1 VTIHW
6 TNHQTGNGAALTG
19 SVADGKQLLSAGVDA
34 ARAATQTAHGA
45 VNIATARDLASAPSG
60 SWVPRVSLAQVVDSA
75 ATEIKTLLGRM
86 RQIATTGAS
95 DALSLEQRGL
105 LQEEFSM
112 LQTEIDSI
120 ALGSALGQE
129 EDFEEEALSELGRM
143 STSALTVGPNKARV
157 DSATESD
164 WSVFHID
171 TATDVVEDLRDEY
184 GTIEDRVD
192 AALAE
197 LNTYVDS
204 ISADSCGI
212 QTAAEAF
219 DAAQRSRLLMMHKDG
234 VESCIN
240 STDLQQSVFAL
251 LQ

>member
-1 VTIHW
+1 
-6 TNHQTGNGAALTG
+6 
-19 SVADGKQLLSAGVDA
+19 
-34 ARAATQTAHGA
+34 
-45 VNIATARDLASAPSG
+45 
-60 SWVPRVSLAQVVDSA
+60 
-75 ATEIKTLLGRM
+75 
-86 RQIATTGAS
+86 
-95 DALSLEQRGL
+95 
-105 LQEEFSM
+105 M
-112 LQTEIDSI
+112 LQAEIDRI

-129 EDFEEEALSELGRM
+129 EDSGEEALSELKRM
-143 STSALTVGPNKARV
+143 STSALTVGPNRARV
-157 DSATESD
+157 DSAAESD

-171 TATDVVEDLRDEY
+171 SATDVVEDLRDEY

-204 ISADSCGI
+204 IAENSLGI

-234 VESCIN
+234 VASCIS
-240 STDLQQSVFAL
+240 STDLQRSVFAL

>member
-1 VTIHW
+1 MTIHW
-6 TNHQTGNGAALTG
+6 TAQQTGNRAAILARATD
-19 SVADGKQLLSAGVDA
+19 AKQAMAAGVDA
-34 ARAATQTAHGA
+34 ARAATQTAHG
-45 VNIATARDLASAPSG
+45 VGNIESTQGVGSARTTAG
-60 SWVPRVSLAQVVDSA
+60 VPRVRLAQVVDSA
-75 ATEIKTLLGRM
+75 ATEVKTLLGRM

-95 DALSLEQRGL
+95 DGLSHEQRGL

-112 LQTEIDSI
+112 LQAEIDRI
-120 ALGSALGQE
+120 ALGSALEQE
-129 EDFEEEALSELGRM
+129 SEGEALSELGRM
-143 STSALTVGPNKARV
+143 STSALAVGPNRARV

-171 TATDVVEDLRDEY
+171 SATDVVEDLRDEY

-204 ISADSCGI
+204 IAEDSLGI

-219 DAAQRSRLLMMHKDG
+219 DAAQRARLLMMHKDG
-234 VESCIN
+234 VASGIS
-240 STDLQQSVFAL
+240 STDLQRSVFAL